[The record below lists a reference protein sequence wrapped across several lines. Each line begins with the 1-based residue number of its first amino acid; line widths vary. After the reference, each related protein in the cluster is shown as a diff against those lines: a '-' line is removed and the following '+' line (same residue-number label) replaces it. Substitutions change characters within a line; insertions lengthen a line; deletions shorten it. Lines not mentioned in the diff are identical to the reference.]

1 MSKKFGYIRVSSSDQ
16 NIDRQHDKMLAL
28 GIDERDIFVDKQSGK
43 DFERSSY
50 QLLKRMVREDDTVV
64 IDSITRLGRNMKDT
78 QKEYHWFVEKK
89 VNLEFIKEPMLNTD
103 NASDDVMKKAINQ
116 IILTILTAFAEHE
129 RNEIKQRQAEGIAA
143 AKSRG
148 KHLGRPK
155 AEYPS
160 NFEMVYKNWKDGEL
174 KAVEAMEE
182 LNLTKSTFYKLVKQ
196 YEEK

>member
-1 MSKKFGYIRVSSSDQ
+1 
-16 NIDRQHDKMLAL
+16 
-28 GIDERDIFVDKQSGK
+28 
-43 DFERSSY
+43 
-50 QLLKRMVREDDTVV
+50 
-64 IDSITRLGRNMKDT
+64 
-78 QKEYHWFVEKK
+78 
-89 VNLEFIKEPMLNTD
+89 VNLEFIKEPMLNTE

-143 AKSRG
+143 AKNRG

-160 NFEMVYKNWKDGEL
+160 NFEMVYKAWKDGKL
-174 KAVEAMEE
+174 KAVEAMDR

-196 YEEK
+196 YEGK